1 MTIKPSSSKKFFVSY
16 MDADG
21 HHGTKG
27 VWCENP
33 GYAMRQ
39 VWVAMEGRK
48 ITGCRRNAM
57 SYDEA
62 LCMFNE
68 PFKAAHYHDP
78 QPFNQEELF

>member
-1 MTIKPSSSKKFFVSY
+1 
-16 MDADG
+16 
-21 HHGTKG
+21 
-27 VWCENP
+27 
-33 GYAMRQ
+33 MRQ

-48 ITGCRRNAM
+48 ITGCRRNGM